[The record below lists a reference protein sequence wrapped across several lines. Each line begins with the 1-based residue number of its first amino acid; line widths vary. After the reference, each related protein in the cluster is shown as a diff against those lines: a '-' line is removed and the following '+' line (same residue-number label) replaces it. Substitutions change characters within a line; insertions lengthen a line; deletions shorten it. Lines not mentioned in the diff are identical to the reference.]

1 MELFKQTNFDFLR
14 WKWHFIGASLILSVA
29 GLVSLAMN
37 GGPKLGIEF
46 KGGMEMTVKFASY
59 PDAATVEKVRSA
71 LTSVMA
77 SAPTVQ
83 SFQGSSASNEIVI
96 GTEGGN
102 DQTLA
107 KNRQIVLDTMAKTF
121 GQPGNGK
128 LDLNNATKDQ
138 LAERLRDPLQKAG
151 VQLSD
156 VQVAALASDILA
168 ARNKLGGV
176 VTNFDQLRGA
186 SGLTPQVLTVL
197 NQECYLAP
205 YTAQRDIQI
214 VGPKVGD
221 ELRKQ
226 AVNATLLALAG
237 MLVYIWFRFEWI
249 YGVGAVIACLHDTI
263 ITIGLFSLFGKEIT
277 LTVIAALLTLVGYSM
292 NDTIVIFDRIRENN
306 RLNNKESLAS
316 LINRSVNQT
325 LSRTVMTS
333 GLTFLAVIALFLFG
347 GPVLHGFAFALVVGI
362 LIGTYSSVFVA
373 SPIVLFWHNYADAR
387 KKTVPVPAV
396 AARAAEVS
404 AAKPIRK
411 VR

>member
-14 WKWHFIGASLILSVA
+14 WKWHFIGASLVLSVA
-29 GLVSLAMN
+29 GLVSLAVH
-37 GGPKLGIEF
+37 GGPKLGIDF
-46 KGGMEMTVKFASY
+46 KGGMEMTVKFAY
-59 PDAATVEKVRSA
+59 DPPVEKVRSA
-71 LTSVMA
+71 LNAVLSST
-77 SAPTVQ
+77 PTVQ
-83 SFQGSSASNEIVI
+83 SFESGSQNEIVI

-102 DQTLA
+102 DQVLA
-107 KNRQIVLDTMAKTF
+107 RNRQLVLDTLAKTF

-128 LDLNNATKDQ
+128 LDLNNATVEQ
-138 LAERLRDPLQKAG
+138 LTERLGDPLQRAG

-156 VQVAALASDILA
+156 AQVKDLATAILG
-168 ARNKLGGV
+168 ARNQRGGV
-176 VTNFDQLRGA
+176 ITSFDEIRGT
-186 SGLTPQVLTVL
+186 SGLTPQVLSVL

-205 YTAQRDIQI
+205 YTAARDIEI
-214 VGPKVGD
+214 VGPKVGE
-221 ELRKQ
+221 ELRSQ
-226 AVNATLLALAG
+226 AINATLLALAG
-237 MLVYIWFRFEWI
+237 MLVYVWFRFEWI

-306 RLNNKESLAS
+306 RLNNREKLSD

-333 GLTFLAVIALFLFG
+333 GLTFLAVIALFVFG

-373 SPIVLFWHNYADAR
+373 SPIVLFWHDFADAR
-387 KKTVPVPAV
+387 KKTAPVPAPPKQAEAV
-396 AARAAEVS
+396 PEKRRKAR
-404 AAKPIRK
+404 
-411 VR
+411 

>member
-14 WKWHFIGASLILSVA
+14 WKWHFIGASLVLSVA
-29 GLVSLAMN
+29 GLASLALH

-46 KGGMEMTVKFASY
+46 KGGMEMTVKFASE
-59 PDAATVEKVRSA
+59 PPVEKVRSA
-71 LTSVMA
+71 LTSA
-77 SAPTVQ
+77 LSSAPTVQ
-83 SFQGSSASNEIVI
+83 SFEDGKNEIVI
-96 GTEGGN
+96 GTEGGP
-102 DQTLA
+102 DAVLA
-107 KNRQIVLDTMAKTF
+107 KNRQLVLDTLAKTF

-128 LDLNNATKDQ
+128 LDLNNATTDQ
-138 LAERLRDPLQKAG
+138 LTARLSEPLQRAG

-156 VQVAALASDILA
+156 VQVKQLVVAILA
-168 ARNKLGGV
+168 ARDNSGGV
-176 VTNFDQLRGA
+176 ITNFDQLRGT

-197 NQECYLAP
+197 NQECYLSP
-205 YTAQRDIQI
+205 YNAARDIQI

-221 ELRKQ
+221 ELRRQ
-226 AVNATLLALAG
+226 AINATLLALGG

-306 RLNNKESLAS
+306 RLNNKEKLAD

-373 SPIVLFWHNYADAR
+373 SPIVLFWHDYADAR
-387 KKTVPVPAV
+387 KKTAPAPPVAPKLV
-396 AARAAEVS
+396 EEVRSGKQMRKAR
-404 AAKPIRK
+404 
-411 VR
+411 

>member
-14 WKWHFIGASLILSVA
+14 WKWHFIGASLVLSVA
-29 GLVSLAMN
+29 GLASLAIN

-46 KGGMEMTVKFASY
+46 KGGMEMTVKFASD
-59 PDAATVEKVRSA
+59 PPVEKVRSA
-71 LTSVMA
+71 L
-77 SAPTVQ
+77 SAALSSPPTVQ
-83 SFQGSSASNEIVI
+83 TFENGSNEIVI

-102 DQTLA
+102 DQVLA
-107 KNRQIVLDTMAKTF
+107 KNRQLVLDTLAKTF
-121 GQPGNGK
+121 GLPGSGK
-128 LDLNNATKDQ
+128 LDLNNATWDQ
-138 LAERLRDPLQKAG
+138 LATRLTDPLQRAG

-156 VQVAALASDILA
+156 AQVQQLAKDIAAGRD
-168 ARNKLGGV
+168 KQGGV
-176 VTNFDQLRGA
+176 ITNFDQLRGTN
-186 SGLTPQVLTVL
+186 GLTPQVLTVL

-205 YTAQRDIQI
+205 YTAARDIQI

-221 ELRKQ
+221 ELRRQ
-226 AVNATLLALAG
+226 AINATLLALAG

-306 RLNNKESLAS
+306 RLNNREKLADV
-316 LINRSVNQT
+316 INRSVNQT

-373 SPIVLFWHNYADAR
+373 SPIVLFWHNFADAR
-387 KKTVPVPAV
+387 KKTVPVAAAV
-396 AARAAEVS
+396 KPNDEVRA
-404 AAKPIRK
+404 KQMRK